1 MGLSSLPGWNINLS
15 KSHQLGRWGESIA
28 LDFLEICGYRCL
40 EKQYRRGG
48 GEIDLIVFKGENLA
62 FVEVKT
68 RGRSSPAPPEA
79 WVNGL
84 KLARM
89 RRLARRWLAEN
100 PQQGPW
106 NIRFDVIAV
115 QYGGEHDGFVLRH
128 YANVV

>member
-1 MGLSSLPGWNINLS
+1 MGLTSLPVWNIHLS

-28 LDFLEICGYRCL
+28 LEFLEFCGYRCL

-68 RGRSSPAPPEA
+68 RGRGSLAPPEA

-89 RRLARRWLAEN
+89 RRLARRWLDEHREL
-100 PQQGPW
+100 GPW

-115 QYGGEHDGFVLRH
+115 EFGGEQDGFVLRH
-128 YANVV
+128 YSNVV